1 LSCIDILVMQKEKEV
16 IGKIKSIISD
26 LKYVMD
32 SSDIEKSISKITVVI
47 DEYEKSNDLNL
58 GELENQLIMENE
70 LRIKLSKHCDDGY

>member
-1 LSCIDILVMQKEKEV
+1 MQKEKEV

-58 GELENQLIMENE
+58 GELEKQLIMENE

>member
-1 LSCIDILVMQKEKEV
+1 
-16 IGKIKSIISD
+16 
-26 LKYVMD
+26 MD